1 MRFGVMFFVLGMLIF
16 MVFSFMWAAE
26 EEAQKEL
33 KAVNLAVEIPTTT
46 IEIPPLPTPNPKR

>member
-26 EEAQKEL
+26 EEAQKQL
-33 KAVNLAVEIPTTT
+33 RT
-46 IEIPPLPTPNPKR
+46 PPLPTANPLR